1 MIGLAKRLFRFFKW
15 FLERIDVEIVV
26 PVLRWFIGALSRKT
40 GPVRSPVEYHA
51 AWKTKALEDFG
62 QWLSEIP
69 DSRPPSKFANVESCD
84 LFTLLSEFS
93 ALRQEIRF
101 QNREQART
109 VGSFDEIF
117 AVVREAAETFKAKA
131 KDIETLEENIRLNCE
146 KRASIPF
153 FDVRDALVRGH
164 GAAETVM
171 ANKSFF
177 RPLPK
182 GMEGVLEGYEM
193 ALRRM
198 DKALGSLDV
207 FPVETLGKKFDPK
220 TMKAIGKEKAPGK
233 DPGEVIEEV
242 AGGFVRKGEIL
253 KTARVIVAE

>member
-1 MIGLAKRLFRFFKW
+1 MIGLARRFFLFIKW

-26 PVLRWFIGALSRKT
+26 PVLRWFVRLLSKKT
-40 GPVRSPVEYHA
+40 GPVLSPVEYHA
-51 AWKTKALEDFG
+51 AWKTKAMEDFG

-69 DSRPPSKFANVESCD
+69 DSRPASKFADVESCD

-109 VGSFDEIF
+109 VGSFDEMF
-117 AVVREAAETFKAKA
+117 AVVHEAADMFKARSKEIA
-131 KDIETLEENIRLNCE
+131 TLEENIRLSCE
-146 KRASIPF
+146 KRTSVPF
-153 FDVRDALVRGH
+153 FDVRDALLRGRSS
-164 GAAETVM
+164 AQAVM
-171 ANKSFF
+171 DNKSFF

-182 GMEGVLEGYEM
+182 GMDGVVEGYEM

-198 DKALGSLDV
+198 DKALESMDV
-207 FPVETLGKKFDPK
+207 FPVDALGQAFDPK
-220 TMKAIGKEKAPGK
+220 TMKAIGTEKAPGK
-233 DPGEVIEEV
+233 DPGVVIEQV

-253 KTARVIVAE
+253 KTARVIVSE